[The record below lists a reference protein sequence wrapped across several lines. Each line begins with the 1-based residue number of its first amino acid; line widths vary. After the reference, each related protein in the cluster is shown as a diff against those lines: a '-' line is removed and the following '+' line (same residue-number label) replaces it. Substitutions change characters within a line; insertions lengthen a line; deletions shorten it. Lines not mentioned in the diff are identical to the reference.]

1 MHPPQSENG
10 ADDDEED
17 EQEMHITQKPKTPSY
32 VPSYGTS
39 FDFLCP
45 PSPFPLART
54 PRKRPHLVESQSS
67 IGQQKKITS
76 FSCRSNALEI
86 SILFK

>member
-1 MHPPQSENG
+1 MPNAKRISNEP
-10 ADDDEED
+10 A
-17 EQEMHITQKPKTPSY
+17 KT
-32 VPSYGTS
+32 TKR
-39 FDFLCP
+39 
-45 PSPFPLART
+45 A
-54 PRKRPHLVESQSS
+54 RKRPRLAESQSS